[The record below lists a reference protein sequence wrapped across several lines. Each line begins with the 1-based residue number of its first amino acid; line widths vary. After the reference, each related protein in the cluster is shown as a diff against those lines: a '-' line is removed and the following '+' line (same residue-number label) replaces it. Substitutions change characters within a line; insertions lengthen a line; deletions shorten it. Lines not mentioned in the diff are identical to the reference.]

1 MLDCPLGD
9 VTYTMK
15 GIPDDATK
23 NTLRP
28 LIAKGALVQ
37 ATSEGTELTVSVW
50 SSRGLDDIRTQL
62 KDTLFQEAPHSIT
75 ALQES

>member
-9 VTYTMK
+9 VTYSMK
-15 GIPDDATK
+15 GIPDDATMDM
-23 NTLRP
+23 LRP

-37 ATSEGTELTVSVW
+37 ATPEGTELTVSVW
-50 SSRGLDDIRTQL
+50 SSRGLADIRTQL
-62 KDTLFQEAPHSIT
+62 KDTLFQEEPHGIT